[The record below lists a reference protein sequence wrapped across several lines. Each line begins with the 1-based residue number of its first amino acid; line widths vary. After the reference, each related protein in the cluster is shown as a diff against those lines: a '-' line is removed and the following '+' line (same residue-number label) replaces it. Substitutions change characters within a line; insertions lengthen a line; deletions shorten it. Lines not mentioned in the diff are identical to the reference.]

1 MRAPALLPVFSLLM
15 FFVGFEMGGFQ
26 LALRSISGEFSVG
39 TIGGGLLVAAQYV
52 SVILMPLVFGR
63 LSDRAGKRTVI
74 LIFLLIFFSGCIFA
88 ALARGVLL
96 FAAGAFCI
104 GAGYSVC
111 ESAGSAALA
120 DASPERG
127 ARWVNLSQGAL
138 SLGAV
143 FSPILTQ
150 LGTKAFGWS
159 WRAVFWIC
167 AAGALASLLPLLL
180 TRFPASAVS
189 TLEQPAKPARGFFAD
204 SSFTLFFCAIL
215 LYVGLEN
222 GFGYFTES
230 LFALRLNAAPLGAY
244 AISAYWASMALSR
257 LVFGVLPI
265 PPKRALVYCLLFAAA
280 LFAALALL
288 RAPIPALAV
297 AALIGF
303 SFGPIWAN
311 LMSLAAQRHPGNSG
325 GAMGLMSAG
334 CGLGGA
340 IFPALM
346 GLLSDRVNLGAAFL
360 LLAFAALAAGVI
372 SFFAARKPQPI
383 TPPTGEENTHALSG
397 H

>member
-1 MRAPALLPVFSLLM
+1 VSKSNSSSVRAPALLPVFSLLM

-26 LALRSISGEFSVG
+26 LALRNISGEFSIGAV
-39 TIGGGLLVAAQYV
+39 GGGLLVAAQYV

-63 LSDRAGKRTVI
+63 LSDRAGKRNVI
-74 LIFLLIFFSGCIFA
+74 LVFLLVFFLGCVLA
-88 ALARGVLL
+88 ALSGGVLL
-96 FAAGAFCI
+96 FAAGVFCI

-120 DASPERG
+120 DASPEHG

-143 FSPILTQ
+143 TSPLLAQFGTQ
-150 LGTKAFGWS
+150 SFGWS

-180 TRFPASAVS
+180 TRFPATAASA
-189 TLEQPAKPARGFFAD
+189 TEQPQKPARAFFAD
-204 SSFTLFFCAIL
+204 ASFSLFFIAIL

-222 GFGYFTES
+222 GIGYFTES
-230 LFALRLNAAPLGAY
+230 LFALRLNAASLGAY

-257 LVFGVLPI
+257 LVFGVLPVK
-265 PPKRALVYCLLFAAA
+265 PERALVLSLLFSAA

-288 RAPIPALAV
+288 RSPVPALVA

-303 SFGPIWAN
+303 SFGPVWAN
-311 LMSLAAQRHPGNSG
+311 LMNLAARRHPGNSG

-340 IFPALM
+340 VFPALM
-346 GLLSDRVNLGAAFL
+346 GVLSDRLNLGAAFL
-360 LLAFAALAAGVI
+360 LLAVAALTAGVI
-372 SFFAARKPQPI
+372 SLFAAHHTQQH
-383 TPPTGEENTHALSG
+383 TL
-397 H
+397 

>member
-1 MRAPALLPVFSLLM
+1 M

-26 LALRSISGEFSVG
+26 LALRSISGEFAVG
-39 TIGGGLLVAAQYV
+39 AVGGGLLVAAQYI
-52 SVILMPLVFGR
+52 SVILMPLLFGR
-63 LSDRAGKRTVI
+63 LSDRAGKRNVI
-74 LIFLLIFFSGCIFA
+74 LVFLLVFFCGCVLA
-88 ALARGVLL
+88 ALAKGVLL
-96 FAAGAFCI
+96 FAAGVFCI

-120 DASPERG
+120 DASPEHG

-143 FSPILTQ
+143 TSPILTQ
-150 LGTKAFGWS
+150 LGTTAFGWS

-180 TRFPASAVS
+180 TQFPAAAGSIAQ
-189 TLEQPAKPARGFFAD
+189 QPQKPARAFFAD
-204 SSFTLFFCAIL
+204 ASFSLFFVAIL

-222 GFGYFTES
+222 GVGYFTES
-230 LFALRLNAAPLGAY
+230 LFALQLNAVSLGAY

-257 LVFGVLPI
+257 LVFGVLPVK
-265 PPKRALVYCLLFAAA
+265 PERALVLSLLFSAV
-280 LFAALALL
+280 LFAALALF
-288 RAPIPALAV
+288 RSPIPALVA

-340 IFPALM
+340 VFPALM
-346 GLLSDRVNLGAAFL
+346 GLLSDRLNLGAAFL
-360 LLAFAALAAGVI
+360 LLAAAALAAGVVA
-372 SFFAARKPQPI
+372 FLAARKAKSPI
-383 TPPTGEENTHALSG
+383 LQNGEEKTNAVSRH
-397 H
+397 

>member
-1 MRAPALLPVFSLLM
+1 VPALLPVFSALM

-52 SVILMPLVFGR
+52 SVILMPLLFGR
-63 LSDRAGKRTVI
+63 LSDRAGKRNVI
-74 LIFLLIFFSGCIFA
+74 LVFLLVFFCGCVLA
-88 ALARGVLL
+88 ALAKGVLL
-96 FAAGAFCI
+96 FAVGVFCI

-120 DASPERG
+120 DASPQHG

-143 FSPILTQ
+143 TSPILTQ
-150 LGTKAFGWS
+150 LGTTAFGWS

-180 TRFPASAVS
+180 TRFPPAACSISQQPQKSAR
-189 TLEQPAKPARGFFAD
+189 TFFAD
-204 SSFTLFFCAIL
+204 ASFSLFFVAIL

-222 GFGYFTES
+222 GIGYFTES
-230 LFALRLNAAPLGAY
+230 LFALRLNAVSLGAY

-257 LVFGVLPI
+257 LVFGVLPVK
-265 PPKRALVYCLLFAAA
+265 PERALVLSLLFSAA

-288 RAPIPALAV
+288 HSPVPALVA

-303 SFGPIWAN
+303 SFGPVWAN
-311 LMSLAAQRHPGNSG
+311 LMNLAAQRHPGNSG
-325 GAMGLMSAG
+325 SAMGLMSAG

-340 IFPALM
+340 VFPALM
-346 GLLSDRVNLGAAFL
+346 GLLSDRLNLGAAFL
-360 LLAFAALAAGVI
+360 LLAAAALAAGVI
-372 SFFAARKPQPI
+372 SIFAAR
-383 TPPTGEENTHALSG
+383 NS
-397 H
+397 

>member
-1 MRAPALLPVFSLLM
+1 VSKSNSSSIRVPALLPVFSLLM

-39 TIGGGLLVAAQYV
+39 AVGGGLLVAAQYV

-63 LSDRAGKRTVI
+63 LSDRAGKRNVI
-74 LIFLLIFFSGCIFA
+74 LVFLLVFFCGCVLA
-88 ALARGVLL
+88 ALAGGVLF
-96 FAAGAFCI
+96 FAAGVFCI

-120 DASPERG
+120 DASPEHG

-143 FSPILTQ
+143 TSPILTQ
-150 LGTKAFGWS
+150 LGTTAFGWS
-159 WRAVFWIC
+159 WHAVFWIC
-167 AAGALASLLPLLL
+167 GAGALASLLPLLL
-180 TRFPASAVS
+180 TRFPAAAASVAQ
-189 TLEQPAKPARGFFAD
+189 QPQKPARGFFSDA
-204 SSFTLFFCAIL
+204 SFSLFFVAIL

-222 GFGYFTES
+222 GIGYFTES
-230 LFALRLNAAPLGAY
+230 LFALRLNAASLGAY

-257 LVFGVLPI
+257 LVFGVLPVK
-265 PPKRALVYCLLFAAA
+265 PERALIASLLFSAA

-288 RAPIPALAV
+288 RSPIPALVA

-303 SFGPIWAN
+303 SFGPVWAN
-311 LMSLAAQRHPGNSG
+311 LMNLAARRHPGNSG

-340 IFPALM
+340 VFPALM

-360 LLAFAALAAGVI
+360 LLAAAALAAGLV
-372 SFFAARKPQPI
+372 SLLAARRAEQP
-383 TPPTGEENTHALSG
+383 TL
-397 H
+397 